1 MGSVMGGGFG
11 GAVDCWVWAKSVE
24 AEQARRTRVRSVRVR
39 RAGIDIMV
47 SVSRIR
53 ERFSLLGL
61 TCADLGCDVLKFFAA
76 IYNSVAIYAADLM
89 RNL

>member
-1 MGSVMGGGFG
+1 
-11 GAVDCWVWAKSVE
+11 
-24 AEQARRTRVRSVRVR
+24 VR